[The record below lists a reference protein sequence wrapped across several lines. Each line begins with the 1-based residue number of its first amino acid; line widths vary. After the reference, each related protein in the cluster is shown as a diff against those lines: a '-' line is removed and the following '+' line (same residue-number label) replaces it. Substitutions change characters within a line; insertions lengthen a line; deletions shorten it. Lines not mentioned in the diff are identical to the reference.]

1 MSDQCKDEEAIFKA
15 AVKLR
20 TPSEQEAYIEEVCG
34 DDPALLARLR
44 SLLKARDEGHAV
56 LDALMPLPGQG
67 IGGPDISEGPGT
79 VIGRYKLLERI
90 GEGGMAVVY
99 MAEQERPIRRKV
111 ALKIIKLGMD
121 TRQVIARF
129 EAERQ
134 ALAMMDHPNIAK
146 VLDAGATETGR
157 PYFVMELV
165 QGVSITEYCDKN
177 NLSTKDR
184 LALFLAVCNAV
195 QHAHQKGIIHRD
207 LKPSNVMVTHHDG
220 KPVPKVIDFSISK
233 ATNQKLTEKTLFT
246 RYAHIIGTPAYMSP
260 EQAELSDLDID
271 TRTDIYSLG
280 VLLYELLTGTTPFSE
295 EELRKVGYIE
305 MQRVIREQEPA
316 KPSTKLST
324 LGKTLSDVAK
334 RHSCTPDLLRK
345 TVRGDLDWIVMRSL
359 EKDRTRR
366 YETAHALAEDITR
379 HIENQPVLAGPPSR
393 VYRLG
398 KFLRKNCAAVLAVG
412 AIVLA
417 VTAALVL
424 SLLFYGKA
432 EDRAREAMRQA
443 GVAETQR
450 LRAEE
455 QELLTRRHL
464 YAANMRHARSEYEL
478 GNVSRAA
485 EVLRAH
491 IPQENA
497 EDLRGFEW
505 YYLWAQCHPD
515 CHEIKGRST
524 RAGFAPDG
532 KSVAIGGVSDTV
544 KIIDT
549 ATGKVLKRLPIDG
562 EDVFAI
568 AFSPDGEHL
577 AIRGDGWL
585 RVWSVPSY
593 ETVSTLHNDL
603 LILETPNLSR
613 DDTYRLQHLGQNPAT
628 ARVYPGGQTLS
639 FSMDGK
645 DLAVGAR
652 EGWVVILRVDDGEE
666 LARFKAYDQQV
677 ASLAFL
683 TDGQTLLTLGASKS
697 GPLKIWDVTQVD
709 APVLRSEH
717 SFPEAAALSSDGR
730 LLLAYAEAQGKY
742 ELDFFETTSKKMVA
756 SVAVRDRA
764 FPFGGV
770 ALGRE
775 FAAVK
780 FVGGSVGVYEVNT
793 GRVQTYLA
801 NHLDP
806 LAFSPDGRMMVLS
819 NREET
824 TILNVAQVE
833 NPRRLDMPSLGDWM
847 ETLRAGLPQEE
858 RLQMRLSVRCRGCI
872 SFLSDGRQL
881 TARPG
886 LGVTVTEHGER
897 TIEHTVLWV
906 EDGRTVDLLGRG
918 DPRWMSFSPDAKL
931 LAIAGAEGS
940 VVLWSLESDEEAS
953 RLQSPSVELPNPAD
967 FPMLPPERRE
977 NRVDSTRT
985 RFWGPVDFLADGE
998 LLIAATYRGEV
1009 VIWDVA
1015 TGEEIN
1021 GFDCGMTIHD
1031 MAPAPD
1037 GETVA
1042 LAGVADVFLWRGKTG
1057 EKLATIHVP
1066 IPPFSP
1072 FAFKSPGGFPKH
1084 PSVTFSPD
1092 GNTLVIGSPDGTI
1105 RFWDMK
1111 LQAER
1116 FSLKQPEG
1124 PVDFL
1129 AFGSDGKTLIS
1140 GYETVIYLWRGY
1152 ERGST
1157 IGPEESTGSA
1167 VSESVSVP

>member
-1 MSDQCKDEEAIFKA
+1 VEQKPKDIKLILAEAMERKTAHERA
-15 AVKLR
+15 AYLDDVCAGDTALR
-20 TPSEQEAYIEEVCG
+20 EEV
-34 DDPALLARLR
+34 DSLLAQEKVIGDFLETPPLGENPVLAD
-44 SLLKARDEGHAV
+44 SLV
-56 LDALMPLPGQG
+56 
-67 IGGPDISEGPGT
+67 SEGPGT

-99 MAEQERPIRRKV
+99 MAEQEQPIRRKV

-146 VLDAGATETGR
+146 VFDAGATETGR

-165 QGVSITEYCDKN
+165 TGVSITQHCDQN
-177 NLSTKDR
+177 RLTTKER
-184 LALFLAVCNAV
+184 LALFIQVCNAV
-195 QHAHQKGIIHRD
+195 QHAHQKGVIHRD
-207 LKPSNVMVTHHDG
+207 IKPSNVMVTHHDG
-220 KPVPKVIDFSISK
+220 KPVPKVIDFGIAK
-233 ATNQKLTEKTLFT
+233 ATNQRLTEKTLFT
-246 RYAHIIGTPAYMSP
+246 RYAHLVGTPAYMSP
-260 EQAELSDLDID
+260 EQAELSDVDID

-295 EELRKVGYIE
+295 EELRKAGYVE
-305 MQRVIREQEPA
+305 MQRVIREKEPL
-316 KPSTKLST
+316 KPSTKLTT
-324 LGKTLSDVAK
+324 LGETSTEIA
-334 RHSCTPDLLRK
+334 RRRNSTPDQLRK
-345 TVRGDLDWIVMRSL
+345 VIRGDLDWIAMKAL

-366 YETAHALAEDITR
+366 YETAHALVEDITR
-379 HIENQPVLAGPPSR
+379 HIQDQPVLAGPPST
-393 VYRLG
+393 VYCLG
-398 KFLRKNCAAVLAVG
+398 KFLRKNCVAALAVG
-412 AIVLA
+412 SIVLA
-417 VTAALVL
+417 ITVGLVL
-424 SLLFYGKA
+424 SLFFYGRA
-432 EDRAREAMRQA
+432 EDRAREATRQA
-443 GVAETQR
+443 DIAEKQR

-464 YAANMRHARSEYEL
+464 SAANMRHASAEFSL
-478 GNVSRAA
+478 GNTIRAA
-485 EVLRAH
+485 DVLRAQ
-491 IPQENA
+491 IPEGPEQ
-497 EDLRGFEW
+497 DLRGFEW

-515 CHEIKGRST
+515 CYEIKGRST

-603 LILETPNLSR
+603 LILETLNLSR
-613 DDTYRLQHLGQNPAT
+613 DQTYRLQHLGQNPAT
-628 ARVYPGGQTLS
+628 ARVYLGGQTLS

-652 EGWVVILRVDDGEE
+652 EGWVVILGVDDGEE

-709 APVLRSEH
+709 APVLRSEQ

-730 LLLAYAEAQGKY
+730 LLLACAQAQGKY
-742 ELDFFETTSKKMVA
+742 ELDFFETTSEEMVA
-756 SVAVRDRA
+756 NVAVRDRP
-764 FPFGGV
+764 FPSGV
-770 ALGRE
+770 ALGSE

-780 FVGGSVGVYEVNT
+780 FVGGNVGLYEVHT
-793 GRVQTYLA
+793 GRVRTYLA
-801 NHLDP
+801 NHLNP
-806 LAFSPDGRMMVLS
+806 LAFSPDGRTIVLS
-819 NREET
+819 DGEET
-824 TILNVAQVE
+824 SILNLGQVE
-833 NPRRLDMPSLGDWM
+833 NPRRLDMPSQGDWM
-847 ETLRAGLPQEE
+847 EKLRLGLPQNEHF
-858 RLQMRLSVRCRGCI
+858 QTRLSVRSRGCI
-872 SFLSDGRQL
+872 SLLSDGREL
-881 TARPG
+881 TACPG
-886 LGVTVTEHGER
+886 LDVTVTEHGER
-897 TIEHTVLWV
+897 TIEHTVFWV
-906 EDGRTVDLLGRG
+906 EDGRTLDLLGRG
-918 DPRWMSFSPDAKL
+918 DPRWMSFSPDGKF
-931 LAIAGAEGS
+931 LAMVGAEGS
-940 VVLWSLESDEEAS
+940 VILWSLESHEEVS
-953 RLQSPSVELPNPAD
+953 RFQSLRVVLPNPDD
-967 FPMLPPERRE
+967 FPMCPPERRE
-977 NRVDSTRT
+977 DRVDSMRA

-998 LLIAATYRGEV
+998 SLIAATYRGEV

-1015 TGEEIN
+1015 TGGEVN
-1021 GFDCGMTIHD
+1021 QFDCGMTIHD
-1031 MAPAPD
+1031 IAPAPD

-1042 LAGVADVFLWRGKTG
+1042 LAGLEDVFLWRAKTS

-1072 FAFKSPGGFPKH
+1072 FAFTPPGGFPKH

-1092 GNTLVIGSPDGTI
+1092 GNTLVIGCPDGTI